1 MKISHLCI
9 IPPYLLFS
17 LLLLLLLLSLQ
28 GAQLLT
34 AAKGLSNLKV
44 THTDLCL
51 KGTFEAR
58 TGGQSLDAIT
68 TFLCHK
74 SSLMG
79 QISSKLPPKHT

>member
-9 IPPYLLFS
+9 IPPYPLFS
-17 LLLLLLLLSLQ
+17 LVLLLLLLLSLQ

-68 TFLCHK
+68 RSGK
-74 SSLMG
+74 Y
-79 QISSKLPPKHT
+79 HTCIFMP